1 MRKSRLIFGIAAG
14 IICVGWY
21 LGFYFLEK
29 KLFFHLGVY
38 WGSWLPFAAAMLLAA
53 LRERKQTD
61 GEYPWQQALR
71 ACFSVFVI
79 GAAIFQVFYFAFFNY
94 GDPGLAALQQEVI
107 RENLMRYQE
116 QLGPAALEKLGK
128 GAEVAKLK
136 YSAGTALLTFARS
149 TIGGFLVSLAMAFLV
164 KKE

>member
-1 MRKSRLIFGIAAG
+1 MRKIRLIFGIAAG

-79 GAAIFQVFYFAFFNY
+79 GSAIFQIFYYLFFNF

-107 RENLMRYQE
+107 LENLERYQD
-116 QLGPAALEKLGK
+116 QLGPAASEQLGRGAKAGQLEYGT
-128 GAEVAKLK
+128 
-136 YSAGTALLTFARS
+136 GTALLSFARS
-149 TIGGFLVSLAMAFLV
+149 AIGGFLVSLAMAFLV